1 MHEAILLEILED
13 DFSHRLIFSRF
24 DLIHDVLVLV
34 EHDPISLSLLVNRK
48 TDVQWRHAKNVWQDW
63 NL

>member
-1 MHEAILLEILED
+1 MHEAILFEILED
-13 DFSHRLIFSRF
+13 DLSHRLIFCRF

-34 EHDPISLSLLVNRK
+34 EHDPISLALLVNRK
-48 TDVQWRHAKNVWQDW
+48 TDVQWRHAKNVRQDW